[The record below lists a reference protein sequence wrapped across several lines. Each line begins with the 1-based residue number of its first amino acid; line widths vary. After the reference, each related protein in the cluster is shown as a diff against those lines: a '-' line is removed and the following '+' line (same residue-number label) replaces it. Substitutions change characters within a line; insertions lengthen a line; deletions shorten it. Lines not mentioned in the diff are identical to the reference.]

1 MLLRLRSWRRCT
13 GTIGLD
19 PGVTQVAYLA
29 AAHLELR
36 LTVGVLLDLDHY
48 GITPTKRAAYEKHP
62 FF

>member
-1 MLLRLRSWRRCT
+1 M
-13 GTIGLD
+13 GLD